1 MSGDIIAPDDS
12 HQADVDIIDH
22 KQNFW
27 IHSTYL
33 SISKH
38 HRLLQDID
46 LTNAGVSGQGRL
58 QRFRLKPFLQDLE
71 GGLKSYFKINSAF

>member
-1 MSGDIIAPDDS
+1 MAPNDI
-12 HQADVDIIDH
+12 HQADVGVTAID
-22 KQNFW
+22 Q
-27 IHSTYL
+27 STTFSFLTIMHQYRN
-33 SISKH
+33 I

-71 GGLKSYFKINSAF
+71 GGLESYFKTNTAF